1 MGNSK
6 QNSQSQQEANL
17 NANSKLQK
25 LNKISNKKNIPETQS
40 QRINYDNNNKPSNSK
55 IINPKDIDGI
65 RNKSFSESSKDE
77 NFFGNEEENN
87 PNILSKI
94 NKNFYVILI
103 TEIKNEFFIIISFSL
118 GESFIPFL

>member
-77 NFFGNEEENN
+77 NFFGNEEER
-87 PNILSKI
+87 IQV
-94 NKNFYVILI
+94 NKGA
-103 TEIKNEFFIIISFSL
+103 TTTTGTATSFATAKCL
-118 GESFIPFL
+118 GRSTA